1 MRYVLALWALP
12 LAIFWGWYGL
22 SYNNIHFGYVMLTRE
37 AHDLIFQ
44 LYGDTLGIDPEI
56 IPGMVAKACV
66 VDTLFLLAIY
76 AFRRRRQLTAW
87 AKIRRARYLGV
98 ISSPSA

>member
-12 LAIFWGWYGL
+12 LVIFWGWYGL
-22 SYNNIHFGYVMLTRE
+22 SYHDIHFGYVMLTRE
-37 AHDLIFQ
+37 AHDIVFQ
-44 LYGDTLGIDPEI
+44 LYGETLGIDPGI

-66 VDTLFLLAIY
+66 LDTLILLAIY
-76 AFRRRRQLTAW
+76 AFRRRRQVAAW
-87 AKIRRARYLGV
+87 ARIRRERYLGV